1 MTYTNGH
8 RSMPLKHST
17 NATQTK
23 LHSVAF
29 AKTRRINMAK
39 SIDLVRQNNGLW
51 KVTTVETTVDID
63 VVCTITDKIVPPPVV
78 IPPTV
83 LFHDDFSSMDL
94 KKVSNGIYW
103 SSSNKGSGDLR
114 PVVSKDMMFN
124 DKPSLKFTFGGGP
137 PDDDA
142 WCEQRFKIDTK
153 LSDVWIQYYRYYPS
167 GTELVNVGP
176 KWVHRDAPGS
186 DNNKVFLLWSGP
198 YQGYPITT
206 GISAWQ
212 DGEGRDIFYPT
223 YGTNQLN
230 GAGQRGLPSVPA
242 QKDSTLGRWVKTNMH
257 FKCATL
263 ANNDGVIQ
271 LWEDDV
277 LIMDNTKI
285 PLYPKDGIGN
295 FFTEGYLMGW
305 SNTGFDQTTHC
316 YIADFKIDDK
326 PIIS

>member
-1 MTYTNGH
+1 MTKNLSY
-8 RSMPLKHST
+8 KEQ
-17 NATQTK
+17 A
-23 LHSVAF
+23 
-29 AKTRRINMAK
+29 
-39 SIDLVRQNNGLW
+39 NGLFT
-51 KVTTVETTVDID
+51 VTVVETD
-63 VVCTITDKIVPPPVV
+63 VAIAQAAAP
-78 IPPTV
+78 IPAAV
-83 LFHDDFSSMDL
+83 LFHDDFTSMDL
-94 KKVSNGIYW
+94 KKSQNGIYW
-103 SSSNKGSGDLR
+103 TPGNKGSGDQF
-114 PVVSKDMMFN
+114 PVVSTDILFN
-124 DKPSLKFTFGGGP
+124 GKPSLKFTFGGGP

-186 DNNKVFLLWSGP
+186 DNNKVLVLWGGP
-198 YQGYPITT
+198 YRGYILTA

-212 DGEGRDIFYPT
+212 ESGMDVFYPA
-223 YGTNQLN
+223 YGSNQLS
-230 GAGQRGLPSVPA
+230 GAGARGLPSVPA
-242 QKDSTLGRWVKTNMH
+242 QKDSTLGRWVKTNIH
-257 FKCATL
+257 FKCATI
-263 ANNDGVIQ
+263 ANNDGVMQ
-271 LWEDDV
+271 MWEDDV

-305 SNTGFDQTTHC
+305 SNTGFDETTHC